1 MNDMEGESTI
11 FDKNAML
18 ADTPEGSDTCE
29 DPQKMEDGDCGGGSQ
44 VLCSKRM
51 LSTEDPDYA
60 RPPDAKRMREM
71 EKKAQDE
78 LSGRVIKVV
87 DREFTY
93 SINEKQNELE
103 EIDSRIL
110 RLQQCLHTLRYC
122 VSLNYFAANKSAE
135 VISTPKNLEIHPS
148 VRRHLGKTPRSHSSQ
163 DANSGFLSKSFSAGQ
178 SSSEEGSADFNQL
191 RTISDTVKKEPNVES
206 NGRGMEN
213 CQDHLMA
220 RVKTEVHADS
230 KSQVQEEGGSES
242 AKNEDSVS
250 SRPPSPKYLPPKPPD
265 NPQTI
270 VQGRHQ
276 RFQAKKR
283 VVVGNTYQYLPPHA
297 SDETGDALRYKWQVY
312 VRAPTQADD
321 VSSFISAVTF
331 ILDQSYAPHHI
342 ITLKHPPF
350 VLSRRGWGEFKIQIV
365 LKFADSRNKQVKLLH
380 PLTLSRADDPLALT
394 GLWRLGQENW
404 YDIWVYDQDKNAVQ
418 TKVEPSL
425 GVSEEEENGPARLEK
440 ELAVGVVSHKVEE
453 NITVMHSI
461 KSGSDAKTENLLQ
474 KEVDKIEIPNK
485 VTGASSVSGKNILSQ
500 ESSAENADHA
510 KKAQTTSAM
519 HLPRKSEIG
528 EPLQSKESAS
538 VAKSSNVNGAQGK
551 VCKIHVRQPD
561 GRLVPYFIPAHM
573 YSLALKIAQT
583 GNKIQGNQEGSVDN
597 KQASLVEKTGLQ
609 QEAKGSQQSASSNP
623 ESDDLV
629 KVQKESKDITQQKNS
644 VECETKCE
652 SGQESSKGSGV
663 PVKIF
668 NISPNKGSVKPSQVV
683 MSQLPSSGS
692 QSIPKLTLTTQGKQT
707 VARVS
712 AGSLSQN
719 ALQQLLVKAGL
730 KDKKPALVKKLLSK
744 TNDVNGELVQSVQ
757 SPEGQLLSDQ
767 SSLIKKPNLQFMPVK
782 IVQDKQPGGS
792 STAKIVKKAI
802 STANIRFVTNN
813 GQLISAGQLAKGITI
828 PVASKPSTVTQELP
842 TSKCILTTSSTSTTA
857 AIKDGTSVVVMPS
870 GRILAGSGGLQLV
883 TSQGK
888 NTVTQHPPLVVCS
901 SAQSGKTLQLP
912 PLIVRSAGNNRTL
925 CTLSNTASTG
935 STVKNI
941 AVTGVS
947 LLRGNVVTSVTPAA
961 VRTLLKP
968 LCITT
973 TAGVTATTPVFTNV
987 ATKVTSIPATLKS
1000 SSAKTSG
1007 SDTGKII
1014 VPPVIGLPDKV
1025 AESSSEDQEVNA
1037 TKKWEEQ
1044 IRQFKATCQACRS
1057 LDACINLW
1065 VRAIPLV
1072 APPNKWISKCILPFC
1087 AGSIE
1092 EFKLW
1097 PLGKQRAAEFQR
1109 AREVRRHISEC
1120 GIEGSN
1126 WWTTNRIVA
1135 WARCHAYTP
1144 VEPRPLLQTDKLFLP
1159 LEQQVFST
1167 ITDIGNL
1174 EERERSN
1181 NEQQFACSTHQDIDV
1196 VSVIEEENELTSPHK
1211 SSASPWKEQSVFMAW
1226 EDQETVDGCEWVGH
1240 LASQLRINQTSEEVL
1255 PGYRAD
1261 VARATM
1267 WKAMLNLM
1275 EDLLRSSHSEAW
1287 GDSSEETSGSPPLV
1301 PPKEIT
1307 HNHVLKA
1314 LTTKRQEFQLFTNY
1328 GLGSLS

>member
-1 MNDMEGESTI
+1 M
-11 FDKNAML
+11 F
-18 ADTPEGSDTCE
+18 ADTPEGSDTNE
-29 DPQKMEDGDCGGGSQ
+29 DPQKMEDVDPGGGSH

-103 EIDSRIL
+103 EIDNRIL

-122 VSLNYFAANKSAE
+122 VSLNYFSLSKSAE
-135 VISTPKNLEIHPS
+135 VISTPKNLEIHPA
-148 VRRHLGKTPRSHSSQ
+148 VRRHLGKAPRCRSSQ
-163 DANSGFLSKSFSAGQ
+163 EANSGSPSKSLSAGQ
-178 SSSEEGSADFNQL
+178 SASEEGPTDGSQA
-191 RTISDTVKKEPNVES
+191 RIISESVKKEPNIEL
-206 NGRGMEN
+206 NERGMEN
-213 CQDHLMA
+213 CQGQMVK
-220 RVKTEVHADS
+220 VKTEGHTDS
-230 KSQVQEEGGSES
+230 KSQEQVGESEP

-270 VQGRHQ
+270 AQGRHQ

-297 SDETGDALRYKWQVY
+297 SEEAGDALRYKWQVY
-312 VRAPTQADD
+312 VRAPTQSDD

-380 PLTLSRADDPLALT
+380 ALTLSRADDPLALT

-418 TKVEPSL
+418 TKTEPSQ
-425 GVSEEEENGPARLEK
+425 GVLEEEENCPARLEK

-453 NITVMHSI
+453 NITVVHNI
-461 KSGSDAKTENLLQ
+461 KTTSDTTTEKMLQ
-474 KEVDKIEIPNK
+474 GAGDNVEGLNT
-485 VTGASSVSGKNILSQ
+485 VTCTSSASSKDILSH
-500 ESSAENADHA
+500 ESSAENAGDA
-510 KKAQTTSAM
+510 EKPQTSSAAQ
-519 HLPRKSEIG
+519 LPRKSEVV
-528 EPLQSKESAS
+528 ETVQTKEDAS
-538 VAKSSNVNGAQGK
+538 VAKVSNVNGAQGK

-583 GNKIQGNQEGSVDN
+583 GNKVQGNQESSAVN
-597 KQASLVEKTGLQ
+597 KQTSPVEKTGLQ
-609 QEAKGSQQSASSNP
+609 QGPKGSQQSVSP
-623 ESDDLV
+623 KQESEDLV
-629 KVQKESKDITQQKNS
+629 QVQKESKDITTQQKKT
-644 VECETKCE
+644 VDGETKCE
-652 SGQESSKGSGV
+652 NGQESSKGSGV

-668 NISPNKGSVKPSQVV
+668 NISPNKGTVKPSQVI
-683 MSQLPSSGS
+683 MGQLPSSGS

-730 KDKKPALVKKLLSK
+730 KDKKPALMKKLLSK
-744 TNDVNGELVQSVQ
+744 ASDVNGDLVQSVQ

-767 SSLIKKPNLQFMPVK
+767 SSLVKKPNLQFMPVK

-828 PVASKPSTVTQELP
+828 PVASKPNTVTPELP
-842 TSKCILTTSSTSTTA
+842 ASKCILATSSTSTTA
-857 AIKDGTSVVVMPS
+857 AIKDGTSVVVMPG
-870 GRILAGSGGLQLV
+870 GRIFAGSGGLQLV

-888 NTVTQHPPLVVCS
+888 NAVTQHPPIVVCS

-912 PLIVRSAGNNRTL
+912 PLIVRNAGNNRTL

-947 LLRGNVVTSVTPAA
+947 LLRGNVVTSVTPAT

-973 TAGVTATTPVFTNV
+973 TAGATATTPVFTNIS
-987 ATKVTSIPATLKS
+987 TKVTSIPTTLKTS
-1000 SSAKTSG
+1000 SVKTS
-1007 SDTGKII
+1007 SIDTEKII
-1014 VPPVIGLPDKV
+1014 GPVIGSPDKI
-1025 AESSSEDQEVNA
+1025 AENEDQEVNA
-1037 TKKWEEQ
+1037 TKKWEDQ
-1044 IRQFKATCQACRS
+1044 IRQLKATCKACRS

-1072 APPNKWISKCILPFC
+1072 APPNKWMSKCLLPFC
-1087 AGSIE
+1087 AGSLE

-1144 VEPRPLLQTDKLFLP
+1144 VESRPLLQTDKFCLSLD
-1159 LEQQVFST
+1159 QQALST

-1174 EERERSN
+1174 EELERCNS
-1181 NEQQFACSTHQDIDV
+1181 EQQFTCSTHQDIDV
-1196 VSVIEEENELTSPHK
+1196 VSMTEEEAEPTSPHK
-1211 SSASPWKEQSVFMAW
+1211 CSASPRKEQSVFMPW

-1240 LASQLRINQTSEEVL
+1240 LASQLRINQNSEEVI

-1275 EDLLRSSHSEAW
+1275 EDLLRSSHCEAW
-1287 GDSSEETSGSPPLV
+1287 GDGADNNSDSPPLV

>member
-1 MNDMEGESTI
+1 
-11 FDKNAML
+11 ML
-18 ADTPEGSDTCE
+18 ADTPEGSETSE
-29 DPQKMEDGDCGGGSQ
+29 DPQKMEDGDYGGGSQ

-103 EIDSRIL
+103 EIDNRIL

-122 VSLNYFAANKSAE
+122 VSLNYFAVNKNAE
-135 VISTPKNLEIHPS
+135 AVSTPKNLEIHPS

-163 DANSGFLSKSFSAGQ
+163 DANGGFLSKSFSAGQ
-178 SSSEEGSADFNQL
+178 SVSGEGSADFGQS
-191 RTISDTVKKEPNVES
+191 RTISDSVKMEPNVES
-206 NGRGMEN
+206 NERGMES
-213 CQDHLMA
+213 CQDQLMV

-230 KSQVQEEGGSES
+230 KPQVQEEGRSES

-270 VQGRHQ
+270 AQGRHQ

-297 SDETGDALRYKWQVY
+297 SNEAGDALRYKWQVY

-321 VSSFISAVTF
+321 FSSFISAVTF

-418 TKVEPSL
+418 TKMEPSL
-425 GVSEEEENGPARLEK
+425 GVSEEEENCPASLEK

-453 NITVMHSI
+453 NITVMHST
-461 KSGSDAKTENLLQ
+461 KTGSDGKTEDVLQ
-474 KEVDKIEIPNK
+474 ETVEKTEGLNK
-485 VTGASSVSGKNILSQ
+485 VTCTSSASGKTILSH
-500 ESSAENADHA
+500 ESTAEIADHD
-510 KKAQTTSAM
+510 KKPQTSSAM
-519 HLPRKSEIG
+519 HSPRKSEIV
-528 EPLQSKESAS
+528 EPQTKECAS
-538 VAKSSNVNGAQGK
+538 VAKGSNVNGAQGK

-597 KQASLVEKTGLQ
+597 KQVSSVEKTGLQ
-609 QEAKGSQQSASSNP
+609 QEPKGSQQSASSNP
-623 ESDDLV
+623 ESEDLV
-629 KVQKESKDITQQKNS
+629 KVQKESKDIIIQQKKS
-644 VECETKCE
+644 VEGETKCE
-652 SGQESSKGSGV
+652 NGQESSKGSGV

-683 MSQLPSSGS
+683 MGQLPSGGS

-730 KDKKPALVKKLLSK
+730 TDKKPALVKKLLSK

-813 GQLISAGQLAKGITI
+813 GQLISAGQLAKSITI
-828 PVASKPSTVTQELP
+828 PVASKPSAVTQELP
-842 TSKCILTTSSTSTTA
+842 TSKCILATSSTSTTA
-857 AIKDGTSVVVMPS
+857 AIKDGASVVVMPS
-870 GRILAGSGGLQLV
+870 GRIMAGSGGLQLV

-901 SAQSGKTLQLP
+901 SSQSGKTIQLP

-925 CTLSNTASTG
+925 CTLSNTVSTG

-947 LLRGNVVTSVTPAA
+947 LLRGNIVTSVTPAT

-987 ATKVTSIPATLKS
+987 ATKVTSIPTTLKS

-1014 VPPVIGLPDKV
+1014 SPPVIGLPDKV
-1025 AESSSEDQEVNA
+1025 AENSSEDQEVTA
-1037 TKKWEEQ
+1037 TKKWEDQ
-1044 IRQFKATCQACRS
+1044 IRQLKVTCQACRS

-1072 APPNKWISKCILPFC
+1072 APPNQSISKCILPFC

-1109 AREVRRHISEC
+1109 AREVRRYISEC
-1120 GIEGSN
+1120 GLEGSN

-1135 WARCHAYTP
+1135 WARCQAYTP

-1159 LEQQVFST
+1159 SEQQVFST

-1174 EERERSN
+1174 EEGEGSN
-1181 NEQQFACSTHQDIDV
+1181 SEQQFGCSAHQDIDV
-1196 VSVIEEENELTSPHK
+1196 VSVTEEEEELRSPHK
-1211 SSASPWKEQSVFMAW
+1211 SSASPRKEQSVFMAW

-1287 GDSSEETSGSPPLV
+1287 GDSSEETSDSPPLV

-1314 LTTKRQEFQLFTNY
+1314 LTRKRQEFQLFTNY

>member
-1 MNDMEGESTI
+1 MNDMEGESTV

-18 ADTPEGSDTCE
+18 ADTPEGSDTSE
-29 DPQKMEDGDCGGGSQ
+29 DPQKMEDGDYGGGSQ

-78 LSGRVIKVV
+78 LSGRVIKIV

-93 SINEKQNELE
+93 SINEKQSELE
-103 EIDSRIL
+103 EIDNRIL

-163 DANSGFLSKSFSAGQ
+163 EANGGFLSKSFSAGQ
-178 SSSEEGSADFNQL
+178 SVSEEGSADFSL
-191 RTISDTVKKEPNVES
+191 SGTISDSVKKELNIQS
-206 NGRGMEN
+206 NERGMES
-213 CQDHLMA
+213 CRDHLMV

-230 KSQVQEEGGSES
+230 KSQVQKEGRSES
-242 AKNEDSVS
+242 AKNDDPVS

-270 VQGRHQ
+270 AQGRHQ

-297 SDETGDALRYKWQVY
+297 SNEAGDALRYKWQVY

-418 TKVEPSL
+418 TKMEPSV
-425 GVSEEEENGPARLEK
+425 GVSEEEENCPANLEK

-453 NITVMHSI
+453 NITVMHST
-461 KSGSDAKTENLLQ
+461 KAGSDAKTEDVLQ
-474 KEVDKIEIPNK
+474 ETVDKIEGLNK
-485 VTGASSVSGKNILSQ
+485 VTCTSSASGKNILTHL
-500 ESSAENADHA
+500 NADHA
-510 KKAQTTSAM
+510 KNPQTSSAM
-519 HLPRKSEIG
+519 HLPRKSEIV
-528 EPLQSKESAS
+528 EPLQSKECAS
-538 VAKSSNVNGAQGK
+538 VAKGSNVNGAQGK

-583 GNKIQGNQEGSVDN
+583 GNKIQGSQEGSMDN
-597 KQASLVEKTGLQ
+597 KQVSPVEKTGLQ
-609 QEAKGSQQSASSNP
+609 QEPKGSQQSASSNP
-623 ESDDLV
+623 ESEYLV
-629 KVQKESKDITQQKNS
+629 KVQKESKDITQQKKS
-644 VECETKCE
+644 VEGETKCE
-652 SGQESSKGSGV
+652 NGQESSKGSGV

-683 MSQLPSSGS
+683 MGQLPSSGS

-744 TNDVNGELVQSVQ
+744 TNDVNGELVQSIQ

-813 GQLISAGQLAKGITI
+813 GQLISAGQLAKGLTI

-842 TSKCILTTSSTSTTA
+842 TSKCILATSSTSTTA
-857 AIKDGTSVVVMPS
+857 AIKDGASVVVMPS

-935 STVKNI
+935 STGKNI

-947 LLRGNVVTSVTPAA
+947 LLRGNIVTSVTPAT

-987 ATKVTSIPATLKS
+987 STKVTSIPTTLKS

-1007 SDTGKII
+1007 KII
-1014 VPPVIGLPDKV
+1014 GPPVIGLPDKV
-1025 AESSSEDQEVNA
+1025 AENSSEDQEVSA
-1037 TKKWEEQ
+1037 TKKWEDQ
-1044 IRQFKATCQACRS
+1044 IRQLKATCQACRS

-1072 APPNKWISKCILPFC
+1072 APPNKWINKCILPFC

-1109 AREVRRHISEC
+1109 AREVRKYLSEC

-1135 WARCHAYTP
+1135 WARCQAYTP

-1174 EERERSN
+1174 EEQEGSN
-1181 NEQQFACSTHQDIDV
+1181 SEQQFGCSAHQDIDV
-1196 VSVIEEENELTSPHK
+1196 VSVTAEEEELRSPHK
-1211 SSASPWKEQSVFMAW
+1211 SSASPRKEQSVFMAW

-1240 LASQLRINQTSEEVL
+1240 LASQLRINQTSEEVA

-1287 GDSSEETSGSPPLV
+1287 GDSSEETSDSPPLV

-1314 LTTKRQEFQLFTNY
+1314 LTRKRQEFQLFTNY